1 MNLKPAAPTELLS
14 PQTDIRSLL
23 AGFYFENI
31 SSCNSCLICA
41 AISIGLFRLIFWQ
54 QPAANSVFLDF
65 QISIAAGGSSDQYY
79 KGGST
84 GATQSA
90 GYPNHRSGAL
100 FEYLLNLQNGDYVV
114 QFAFVE
120 PQFTSPG
127 SRSFDVYIQNF
138 KRISGYDIAAK
149 GGSASNAVT
158 VQRTV
163 HVSNGLLRLKFQ
175 DAGSD
180 AVVSGITVSPLPR

>member
-1 MNLKPAAPTELLS
+1 M
-14 PQTDIRSLL
+14 
-23 AGFYFENI
+23 
-31 SSCNSCLICA
+31 
-41 AISIGLFRLIFWQ
+41 
-54 QPAANSVFLDF
+54 
-65 QISIAAGGSSDQYY
+65 SIAAGGNSDRYY

-90 GYPNHRSGAL
+90 SYPNYRTGAL

-120 PQFTSPG
+120 PQYTSPG

-138 KRISGYDIAAK
+138 KRISGYDIVAN
-149 GGSASNAVT
+149 GGSGSTAVM
-158 VQRTV
+158 VQRAV
-163 HVSNGLLRLKFQ
+163 HVSNGLLRIKFA

-180 AVVSGITVSPLPR
+180 AIVSGITVSPLTR